1 MTLIVHDV
9 ILPLGRAEEELPR
22 FVGRHLG
29 IAPRSILKVVVQ
41 RRSLDCR
48 RGRPP
53 HWVYAVLVELNRA
66 DSDKLLE
73 KGKARRW
80 NRERIQVPYGEE
92 MPRPVVVGTGP
103 AGLFCAWRLV
113 QGGASPHILERG
125 PEVVER
131 SKRWHRFI
139 EGGEFDPECH
149 LLYGEGGAGTYSD
162 GKLYTRVQDPRVPEV
177 LQVLVDHGAPEEIL
191 VEGRP
196 HVGSNLLPSIVKR
209 MRVALQEKG
218 AEFFF
223 KHRLTD
229 LIVDEESKS
238 RSISKIVIEE
248 GDERFEWDVDALF
261 LATGHSARDVYRML
275 ANHRVPMSQKPFQI
289 GVRVEH
295 PQAAIDQ
302 MQYGESAGH
311 PQLPPA
317 DYSLVSRRSGID
329 VYSFCMC
336 PGGEILP
343 STEMAGFLCV
353 NGASRYQRKSP
364 WANSGFVVTL
374 DPGSFGDDS
383 NPLAGID
390 LQQRIEKAA
399 FEAAGGDFSAPALR
413 LNDFLA
419 GKISADL
426 PESSYPRN
434 LTPTSFEEIFP
445 PQILDPIRSG
455 LTDLVSRFPEFGH
468 PDAIVTA
475 PESRSSSP
483 VRIDR
488 DPDTF
493 ESHGIGR
500 LYPLGEGAGFA
511 GGILSAALDG
521 MRAAENWLSR
531 CSSIGQSGP

>member
-1 MTLIVHDV
+1 MTLIVHNV
-9 ILPLGRAEEELPR
+9 KLPLGSTEEDLPR
-22 FVGRHLG
+22 HVGKFLG
-29 IAPRSILKVVVQ
+29 MAPRSLHKIVVQ

-48 RGRPP
+48 KGRPP
-53 HWVYAVLVELNRA
+53 HWVYAVLVDLDHETSERLV
-66 DSDKLLE
+66 E

-80 NRERIQVPYGEE
+80 DPQPVEVPFREQI
-92 MPRPVVVGTGP
+92 PRPVVVGTGP

-113 QGGASPHILERG
+113 QGGASPRILERG

-131 SKRWHRFI
+131 SKRWHRFV
-139 EGGEFDPECH
+139 EGGDFDPECH

-177 LQVLVDHGAPEEIL
+177 LEALVEFGAPEEIL
-191 VEGRP
+191 IDARP

-209 MRVALQEKG
+209 MRLALEAQG

-223 KHRLTD
+223 EHRLTD
-229 LIVDEESKS
+229 LIVEENENS
-238 RSISKIVIEE
+238 RTISKVVIETNGE
-248 GDERFEWDVDALF
+248 QYNWNAEALF
-261 LATGHSARDVYRML
+261 LAAGHSARDVYRML
-275 ANHRVPMSQKPFQI
+275 AKHRVPMSPKPFQI

-295 PQAAIDQ
+295 PQITIDQ

-317 DYSLVSRRSGID
+317 DYSLVSSGSGQD

-343 STEMAGFLCV
+343 STERAGYLCV

-364 WANSGFVVTL
+364 WANSGFVITL
-374 DPGSFGDDS
+374 EPESFEDDAD
-383 NPLAGID
+383 PLAGIA
-390 LQQRIEKAA
+390 LQERIERAA

-413 LNDFLA
+413 LRDFLD
-419 GKISADL
+419 GSISTDL
-426 PESSYPRN
+426 PDSSYPRN
-434 LTPTSFEEIFP
+434 LTPTSFEKIFP
-445 PQILDPIRSG
+445 AQILDPIRAG
-455 LTDLVSRFPEFGH
+455 LSDLVSRFPEFG
-468 PDAIVTA
+468 DADALVTA

-488 DPDTF
+488 NPDTY
-493 ESHGIGR
+493 ESQGIER
-500 LYPLGEGAGFA
+500 LFPLGEGAGFA

-521 MRAAENWLSR
+521 MKAAEVWLSR
-531 CSSIGQSGP
+531 CSSLDQSKQ